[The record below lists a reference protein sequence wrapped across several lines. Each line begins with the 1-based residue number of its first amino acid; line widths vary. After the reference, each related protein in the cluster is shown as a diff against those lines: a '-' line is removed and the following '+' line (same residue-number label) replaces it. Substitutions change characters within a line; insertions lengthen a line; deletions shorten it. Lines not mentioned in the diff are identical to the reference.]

1 MCFRTLPY
9 WWNEAATQFDPR
21 YSWFRFRG
29 RHPEFVNTKLVRNA
43 IGRSTLRLKG
53 NSCNGG
59 NSENYIN
66 ARNRKVYTMI
76 ELHGVGLL
84 AEGQSAS
91 HWRLRILFAS
101 YVSQAAVPA
110 YFFFSV
116 LCRNDRI
123 FGGLLFLNG
132 FQLRYA
138 KKKHSRYN
146 VFGKSMLLVP
156 SLTGSQG
163 DASQTNFWRIFSF
176 RYARMR
182 WKEPIDVYS
191 FR

>member
-1 MCFRTLPY
+1 MFSYFIVLMKWSCH
-9 WWNEAATQFDPR
+9 EFDPR
-21 YSWFRFRG
+21 YSRFRFGG
-29 RHPEFVNTKLVRNA
+29 RHPEFVNTKLTRNA

-53 NSCNGG
+53 NSYNQG

-84 AEGQSAS
+84 IKGQSAS
-91 HWRLRILFAS
+91 YWRYEFFLLVTRVRQLCRHI
-101 YVSQAAVPA
+101 
-110 YFFFSV
+110 FFSV

-123 FGGLLFLNG
+123 FGG
-132 FQLRYA
+132 FQLRYV
-138 KKKHSRYN
+138 KKKHVRYS
-146 VFGKSMLLVP
+146 VFGKSMLLIP

-163 DASQTNFWRIFSF
+163 DASQTNFWRISVSGW
-176 RYARMR
+176 ARTR